1 MQIFLFCH
9 NDAYFNAKHE
19 KMPILFILAS
29 IFVLTLYANEF
40 EANYFLESGSRF
52 RISKWPK
59 NGQSNTPQE
68 GFRSFRQVHD
78 VLGRFLMFHGVS

>member
-59 NGQSNTPQE
+59 NGQSNTPLYQNKT
-68 GFRSFRQVHD
+68 
-78 VLGRFLMFHGVS
+78 